1 MKKLIMSSLAIAV
14 ITSCSSTNDEVS
26 EIINGIDN
34 TINTPYLVKKFTE
47 TTQDNQVIVTEYK
60 YDGDKIIEE
69 KNITQN
75 RRIAYTYAGDN
86 IATAETYAGTTLE
99 QKREF
104 TYLNGKLTAEKVTS
118 KADPTTS
125 QMMVYTV
132 NYQYLTST
140 QVKFNRYA
148 GATVNPSGGY
158 TAVFDDVEASLS
170 SNGNLASTKYTNN
183 GTTYYLNNTF
193 DNDNNPMRNV
203 KGYVKINMF
212 YDTELGHN
220 NLISQSRNHVG
231 ALNGTGSI
239 KGEYTL
245 NSAKYPTKVIMKF
258 TSSSFGSNNHTYNY
272 EYNK

>member
-69 KNITQN
+69 KNITKN
-75 RRIAYTYAGDN
+75 RRIAYTYVGDN
-86 IATAETYAGTTLE
+86 IATAETYAGTVLE
-99 QKREF
+99 EKREF

-118 KADPTTS
+118 KADAAGS
-125 QMMVYTV
+125 QMIVYTT

-140 QVKFNRYA
+140 HVKFNQYA
-148 GATVNPSGGY
+148 GATANPSGGY
-158 TAVFDDVEASLS
+158 TAVFDDVDAYLS
-170 SNGNLASTKYTNN
+170 SNGNLASTSYTHN
-183 GTTYYLNNTF
+183 GTTYNMNNTF

-212 YDTELGHN
+212 HDTEIGHN
-220 NLISQSRNHVG
+220 NLLSQNRNYTG
-231 ALNGTGSI
+231 ALSGTSSI

-245 NSAKYPTKVIMKF
+245 NSAKYPTKVIMKY
-258 TSSSFGSNNHTYNY
+258 TSSSFGSNNHTYDY
-272 EYNK
+272 QYNK